1 MLRPFHSQIQFARSD
16 VRLSTYNPIASGRS
30 VGSRLRDE
38 LSVTAWL
45 RKIAARLSIIRRCA
59 RPCKDHRSSIRE
71 MISMVSIPIDSYPF
85 DNDDAPGWEIKWW
98 PSYTKH
104 LAYVAAFQRPSLS
117 LQQQHLTSCAFICEH
132 PYLLYAWFTFIN
144 FNFLPIASRNFVLPF
159 RRDELAKFIISRT
172 I

>member
-1 MLRPFHSQIQFARSD
+1 MHDPTSDFRRIIQ
-16 VRLSTYNPIASGRS
+16 LPSGRS

-45 RKIAARLSIIRRCA
+45 RKIAARLKIIRRCA

-104 LAYVAAFQRPSLS
+104 LA
-117 LQQQHLTSCAFICEH
+117 SCAFICEH
-132 PYLLYAWFTFIN
+132 PYLLCAWFTFIN